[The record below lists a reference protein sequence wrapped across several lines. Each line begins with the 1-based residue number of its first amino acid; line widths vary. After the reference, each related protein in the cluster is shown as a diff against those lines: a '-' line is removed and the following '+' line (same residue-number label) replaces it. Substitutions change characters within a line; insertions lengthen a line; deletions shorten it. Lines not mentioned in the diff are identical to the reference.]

1 MAHFMKT
8 ETCTSTWNS
17 ECCNDYAGENVLY
30 SDPYGLEW
38 FWIHTKRKNFIVSEY
53 NLLKSKKI
61 SIL

>member
-1 MAHFMKT
+1 MPYDSFMKT

-17 ECCNDYAGENVLY
+17 ECCNDYTGENVLY

-38 FWIHTKRKNFIVSEY
+38 FWIHTKEKITITSISVW
-53 NLLKSKKI
+53 KAKI